1 MDIIDQILNNV
12 NYVNKHVQN
21 VIAKH
26 NVHNVMYNIIDI
38 YQMEIVYVL
47 MDINKKME
55 IKYVVKKLV
64 Y

>member
-21 VIAKH
+21 VIVKH